1 MIRRYSLLLSYV
13 NLLASLLFPQ
23 LVSASG
29 LQVTPVTLTFS
40 PQQNSAGIWLSNNGQ
55 ETIQAQVRTFL
66 WSQNNFKD
74 ELAPTK
80 DIIISP
86 PMIKLAPN
94 EQQLVRVIRNNLA
107 SGKTERS
114 YRLSINEI
122 PISSVK
128 NNKLQFVLHYSLPI
142 FVQPINMPPA
152 TVLLEWQLSSST
164 NNLISLQN
172 KGNTHA
178 QISAVNI
185 VDCKGKRTNINQGLL
200 GYALAN
206 SSMQWKIGSIEICSG
221 KNNKLEATIN
231 GEQKIYAL

>member
-1 MIRRYSLLLSYV
+1 MIKRHSLLSV
-13 NLLASLLFPQ
+13 NLLASLLLPQ

-40 PQQNSAGIWLSNNGQ
+40 PQQNSAGIWLSNNGP
-55 ETIQAQVRTFL
+55 EPIQAQVRTFL
-66 WSQNNFKD
+66 WSQKNFKD
-74 ELAPTK
+74 ELTPTK

-94 EQQLVRVIRNNLA
+94 EQQLVRVIRNSTTLGE
-107 SGKTERS
+107 SEKS

-128 NNKLQFVLHYSLPI
+128 SNKLQFVLHYSLPI
-142 FVQPINMPPA
+142 FVQPVNMPPS
-152 TVLLEWQLSSST
+152 TVLLEWQLSSNT
-164 NNLISLQN
+164 NNLITLQN

-178 QISAVNI
+178 QISTVNI
-185 VDCKGKRTNINQGLL
+185 VNCKGKRININSGLL
-200 GYALAN
+200 GYALAQT
-206 SSMQWKIGSIEICSG
+206 SMQWKVASMDTCSG